1 MKRLSYALGISLS
14 ILFIACNDNAGS
26 TADESTADTSTT
38 STSTT
43 GTSDTSSTSA
53 ATTPASLDAVMS
65 KMMQDMHG
73 MTMTND
79 ADHDFAMMMKR
90 HHEGAIEM
98 ANIELSNGSSAEL
111 KQVAQKIIDDARKDN
126 TELTD
131 FMGKHQASG
140 NSDYAKKAMDIMMK
154 GSPMSHTG
162 STDQQFAMAMAMHH
176 QHGIDMSKEYLKS
189 AKEEQTK
196 KVANNTIK
204 SNSADLKVLKNWQS
218 NNKSDTTGHSGH

>member
-1 MKRLSYALGISLS
+1 MKRLSYALGIFLS
-14 ILFIACNDNAGS
+14 IFFIACNDNAGS
-26 TADESTADTSTT
+26 TADN
-38 STSTT
+38 
-43 GTSDTSSTSA
+43 GTSDTSNTTTSTDTAASS
-53 ATTPASLDAVMS
+53 ATTAPATFDAVMN
-65 KMMQDMHG
+65 KMMQDMHS

-98 ANIELSNGSSAEL
+98 ANMELSNGANAEL
-111 KQVAQKIIDDARKDN
+111 KQVAQKMIDDERKDN
-126 TELTD
+126 TELTE
-131 FMGKHQASG
+131 FLGKHQASG

-154 GSPMSHTG
+154 GSSMSHTG
-162 STDQQFAMAMAMHH
+162 NTDQQFAMMMAMHH

-196 KVANNTIK
+196 KVANNTIR

-218 NNKSDTTGHSGH
+218 NNKSDTTSGR